1 MVVLSLPLQ
10 HDMKE
15 GFPWNL
21 VVCLLLELGDLRL
34 LHLPHKEVFWSWW
47 WWLSLKFP
55 QQIELWMS
63 FLLFGKQEVCQQL
76 VVVVEPVIAFWPH
89 LHSHMQP
96 HFWFVEAL
104 EQLYK
109 SLLLSKDKR
118 KLAAICSKSSC
129 QQRYQVAI
137 KDWDQKRQCGGGNG
151 QSIFDNKC
159 HQDR

>member
-76 VVVVEPVIAFWPH
+76 VVVVEPVIVFWPH
-89 LHSHMQP
+89 LHLHMQP

-118 KLAAICSKSSC
+118 
-129 QQRYQVAI
+129 
-137 KDWDQKRQCGGGNG
+137 N
-151 QSIFDNKC
+151 
-159 HQDR
+159 